1 MNKSEIWK
9 NYRFPIILLSGI
21 MIGAVIGVIFG
32 EKAKVLAP
40 LGDIFLNLMFTIV
53 VPMVFVSISSAV
65 GNMVNMKR
73 LGKILSSLVMVFVIT
88 GAIAGVL
95 VLVVVNVFPPAAGTS
110 IHFAGAEMEEMSGI
124 GEMVVGALTVDD
136 FSGLMSRKNML
147 PIIVFAILS
156 GFCVS
161 ACGGEDSPVGRML
174 NNLNSIIMKIV
185 SIIMLYAP
193 IGLGA
198 YFASLVGE
206 FGPGLIGD
214 YGHAM
219 LVYYPMCILYFMAA
233 FPAYSYFAGGKEG
246 VRRMFKHILNPAVT
260 AFATQ
265 SSIAA
270 LPVNCEACDKI
281 GVPRDIRDI
290 VLPMG
295 ATMHMDGSVL
305 SSIVKISFPVW
316 YIRPVLY
323 RNRYLCH
330 GHGGCHP
337 ERLCAVRC
345 SRGRPGGR
353 NAHCQSLRLS
363 GRSIP
368 ADCHHR
374 ISGGPG
380 RNLPQCQRR
389 YHCFHDGDQAGG
401 RKRLAGKTDLQ
412 RKFHGK
418 YCRGT
423 SRYSRNQIESYD
435 RKGDL

>member
-1 MNKSEIWK
+1 MNKSTIWK

-21 MIGAVIGVIFG
+21 AIGAVLGIVLG

-53 VPMVFVSISSAV
+53 VPMVFVSIASAV

-73 LGKILSSLVMVFVIT
+73 LGRIMGSLVTVFVVT

-95 VLVVVNVFPPAAGTS
+95 VLVVVNIFPPAAGTS
-110 IHFAGAEMEEMSGI
+110 IQFASAQMEEMSSAGDMI
-124 GEMVVGALTVDD
+124 VGALTVDD
-136 FSGLMSRKNML
+136 FSGLMSRRNML

-161 ACGGEDSPVGRML
+161 ACGGEESPVGKLL
-174 NNLNSIIMKIV
+174 NNLNAIIMKIV
-185 SIIMLYAP
+185 SIIMRYAP

-219 LVYYPMCILYFMAA
+219 LVYYPMCLLYFFTA
-233 FPAYSYFAGGKEG
+233 FPAYAYFAGGKAG
-246 VRRMFKHILNPAVT
+246 GGRMFGHILNPAVT

-270 LPVNCEACDKI
+270 LPVNAEACDRI
-281 GVPRDIRDI
+281 GVPKDIRDI

-305 SSIVKISFPVW
+305 SAIVKISFLFGIFNQPFTGVGT
-316 YIRPVLY
+316 YAMSMAVAVLSAFV
-323 RNRYLCH
+323 LS
-330 GHGGCHP
+330 G
-337 ERLCAVRC
+337 A
-345 SRGRPGGR
+345 PGGGLVGEMLIVSLFGFPAEAFPLIATIGFPVDPAATCL
-353 NAHCQSLRLS
+353 NAS
-363 GRSIP
+363 GDTIASMMVTRMVEGKDWLNRQIKREEEMTP
-368 ADCHHR
+368 EA
-374 ISGGPG
+374 PG
-380 RNLPQCQRR
+380 LER
-389 YHCFHDGDQAGG
+389 A
-401 RKRLAGKTDLQ
+401 
-412 RKFHGK
+412 
-418 YCRGT
+418 
-423 SRYSRNQIESYD
+423 
-435 RKGDL
+435 

>member
-1 MNKSEIWK
+1 MKKSTIWK
-9 NYRFPIILLSGI
+9 NYRFPIILLLGI
-21 MIGAVIGVIFG
+21 IIGAILGVVLG

-65 GNMVNMKR
+65 GNMVNMRR
-73 LGKILSSLVMVFVIT
+73 LGKIMGSLVTIFIVT
-88 GAIAGVL
+88 GAIAGVI
-95 VLVVVNVFPPAAGTS
+95 VLVTVNLFPPAAGTN
-110 IHFAGAEMEEMSGI
+110 IQFAGAEMEEMSSV
-124 GEMVVGALTVDD
+124 GEMIVGALTVDD

-161 ACGGEDSPVGRML
+161 ACGGEESPVGKLL
-174 NNLNSIIMKIV
+174 NNLNTVIMKLV

-214 YGHAM
+214 YGHTM
-219 LVYYPMCILYFMAA
+219 LVYYPLCFIYFMTA
-233 FPAYSYFAGGKEG
+233 FPAYAYFAGGKEG
-246 VRRMFKHILNPAVT
+246 VRRMFKNILNPAVT

-305 SSIVKISFPVW
+305 SAIVKISFLFGIFNQPFTGVGT
-316 YIRPVLY
+316 YAMAMAVAVLSAFV
-323 RNRYLCH
+323 LS
-330 GHGGCHP
+330 G
-337 ERLCAVRC
+337 A
-345 SRGRPGGR
+345 PGGGLVGEMLIVSLFGFPAEAFPLIATIGFLVDPAATCL
-353 NAHCQSLRLS
+353 NAS
-363 GRSIP
+363 GDTIASMMVTRMVEGKDWIT
-368 ADCHHR
+368 R
-374 ISGGPG
+374 KISYEEKPV
-380 RNLPQCQRR
+380 
-389 YHCFHDGDQAGG
+389 
-401 RKRLAGKTDLQ
+401 
-412 RKFHGK
+412 
-418 YCRGT
+418 
-423 SRYSRNQIESYD
+423 IEAVEIEHA
-435 RKGDL
+435 

>member
-21 MIGAVIGVIFG
+21 AIGAVLGIVLG

-53 VPMVFVSISSAV
+53 VPMVFVSIASAV

-73 LGKILSSLVMVFVIT
+73 LGRIMGSLVTVFVVT

-95 VLVVVNVFPPAAGTS
+95 VLVVVNIFPPAAGTS
-110 IHFAGAEMEEMSGI
+110 IQFASAQMEEMSSVGDMI
-124 GEMVVGALTVDD
+124 VGALTVDD
-136 FSGLMSRKNML
+136 FSGLMSRRNML

-161 ACGGEDSPVGRML
+161 ACGGEESPVGKLL
-174 NNLNSIIMKIV
+174 NNLNAIIMKIV
-185 SIIMLYAP
+185 SIIMMYAP

-219 LVYYPMCILYFMAA
+219 LVYYPMCLLYFFTA
-233 FPAYSYFAGGKEG
+233 FPAYAYFAGGKAG
-246 VRRMFKHILNPAVT
+246 GGRMFGHILNPAVT

-270 LPVNCEACDKI
+270 LPVNAEACDRI
-281 GVPRDIRDI
+281 GVPKDIRDI

-305 SSIVKISFPVW
+305 SAIVKISFLFGIFNQPFTGVGT
-316 YIRPVLY
+316 YAMSMAVAVLSAFV
-323 RNRYLCH
+323 LS
-330 GHGGCHP
+330 G
-337 ERLCAVRC
+337 A
-345 SRGRPGGR
+345 PGGGLVGEMLIVSLFGFPAEAFPLIATIGFLVDPAATCL
-353 NAHCQSLRLS
+353 NAS
-363 GRSIP
+363 GDTIASMMVTRMVEGKDWLNRQIKREEEMTP
-368 ADCHHR
+368 EA
-374 ISGGPG
+374 PG
-380 RNLPQCQRR
+380 LER
-389 YHCFHDGDQAGG
+389 A
-401 RKRLAGKTDLQ
+401 
-412 RKFHGK
+412 
-418 YCRGT
+418 
-423 SRYSRNQIESYD
+423 
-435 RKGDL
+435 

>member
-1 MNKSEIWK
+1 MEE
-9 NYRFPIILLSGI
+9 LSVSDYI
-21 MIGAVIGVIFG
+21 VIRYYNWGDFGSGLG

-65 GNMVNMKR
+65 GNMVNMRR
-73 LGKILSSLVMVFVIT
+73 LGKIMGSLVTIFIIT
-88 GAIAGVL
+88 GAIAGVI
-95 VLVVVNVFPPAAGTS
+95 VLVTVNLFPPAAGTN
-110 IHFAGAEMEEMSGI
+110 IQFAGAEMEEMSSV
-124 GEMVVGALTVDD
+124 GEMIVGALTVDD

-161 ACGGEDSPVGRML
+161 ACGGEESPVGKLL
-174 NNLNSIIMKIV
+174 NNLNSVIMKLV

-214 YGHAM
+214 YGHTM
-219 LVYYPMCILYFMAA
+219 LVYYPLCFIYFMTA
-233 FPAYSYFAGGKEG
+233 FPAYAYFAGGKEG
-246 VRRMFKHILNPAVT
+246 VRRMFKNILNPAVT

-305 SSIVKISFPVW
+305 SAIVKISFLFGIFNQPFTGVGT
-316 YIRPVLY
+316 YAMAMAVAVLSAFV
-323 RNRYLCH
+323 LS
-330 GHGGCHP
+330 G
-337 ERLCAVRC
+337 A
-345 SRGRPGGR
+345 PGGGLVGEMLIVSLFGFPAEAFPLIATIGFLVDPAATCL
-353 NAHCQSLRLS
+353 NAS
-363 GRSIP
+363 GDTIASMMVT
-368 ADCHHR
+368 R
-374 ISGGPG
+374 IVEGK
-380 RNLPQCQRR
+380 
-389 YHCFHDGDQAGG
+389 DWIT
-401 RKRLAGKTDLQ
+401 RKISYEEKTV
-412 RKFHGK
+412 
-418 YCRGT
+418 
-423 SRYSRNQIESYD
+423 IEAVEIEHA
-435 RKGDL
+435 